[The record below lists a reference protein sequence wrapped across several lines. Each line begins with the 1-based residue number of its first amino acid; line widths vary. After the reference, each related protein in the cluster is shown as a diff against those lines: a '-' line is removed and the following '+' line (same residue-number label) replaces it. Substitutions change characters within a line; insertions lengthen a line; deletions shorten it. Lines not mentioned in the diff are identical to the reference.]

1 MRRAA
6 KIDANQPEIIDVARR
21 MGCTVQPLHT
31 VGGGVPD
38 LLVGIS
44 GVNDLWEV
52 KDGSLVPSA
61 RRLTADQIIWHDDW
75 RGCQVQVIDRVDKA
89 VARINY
95 VRSTTNASK
104 PDIRERQPWQSL
116 QQEKK

>member
-6 KIDANQPEIIDVARR
+6 KIDANQPEIVDVARR
-21 MGCTVQPLHT
+21 MGCSVQPLHT
-31 VGGGVPD
+31 MGQGVPD

-44 GVNDLWEV
+44 GINDLWEI

-61 RRLTADQIIWHDDW
+61 RRLTADQVIWHDAW
-75 RGCQVQVIDRVDKA
+75 RGQVQVIDSVEKA

-95 VRSTTNASK
+95 VRKNLPTQDRPFGGKAWNPLEQA
-104 PDIRERQPWQSL
+104 
-116 QQEKK
+116 

>member
-6 KIDANQPEIIDVARR
+6 KIDANQPEIVDVARR

-44 GVNDLWEV
+44 GVNDLWEI
-52 KDGSLVPSA
+52 KDGKKPPSE
-61 RRLTADQIIWHDDW
+61 RRLTPDQITWHDDW
-75 RGCQVQVIDRVDKA
+75 RGSVQVIDSVDKA

-95 VRSTTNASK
+95 VRRTTNASK
-104 PDIRERQPWQSL
+104 PDSRERQPWQ
-116 QQEKK
+116 

>member
-1 MRRAA
+1 MKQMPRRAA
-6 KIDANQPEIIDVARR
+6 KVDANQPEIVAVARQ

-31 VGGGVPD
+31 VGQGCPD

-44 GVNDLWEV
+44 GINDLWEI

-61 RRLTADQIIWHDDW
+61 RRLTADQIIWHDAW
-75 RGCQVQVIDRVDKA
+75 RGYVQVIDSVEKA

-95 VRSTTNASK
+95 VRRTQGK
-104 PDIRERQPWQSL
+104 VGEPIHHR
-116 QQEKK
+116 